1 MQGEPSWQHSY
12 FRAGKRYL
20 TRLRDWLNPPQSDSN
35 LTNCKTLPKLKGSAD
50 RDQIV
55 TFIFLYDRFPHVSFH
70 EIWQRRVNGKE
81 TLSLGPWYFSSPFAM
96 FLRRVCVKILGWLE
110 RVTWGRW
117 EVAGRLDSLQFK
129 PREACQPCHLPPNHE
144 VYKPWTL
151 TTTPSPSIQW
161 L

>member
-1 MQGEPSWQHSY
+1 MQGEHSY

-20 TRLRDWLNPPQSDSN
+20 TWVRDWLNPTQSDSN

-50 RDQIV
+50 RNQLYSFV
-55 TFIFLYDRFPHVSFH
+55 TVFLMWVFMKYYKGEWLVKRHDPWVPD
-70 EIWQRRVNGKE
+70 
-81 TLSLGPWYFSSPFAM
+81 TLAGPFAM
-96 FLRRVCVKILGWLE
+96 FLRRVCVKILRWLE

-129 PREACQPCHLPPNHE
+129 PGEACQPCHLPPNHE